1 MFNDRGNSMEWLN
14 ESKRRYYRATV
25 ERDLIGDLVVVQE
38 YGSLDSARGN
48 RIRRPVT
55 DYREADK
62 VLWGIGQK
70 RASHGYQMV
79 A

>member
-1 MFNDRGNSMEWLN
+1 MEWLN

-55 DYREADK
+55 DYQEADK